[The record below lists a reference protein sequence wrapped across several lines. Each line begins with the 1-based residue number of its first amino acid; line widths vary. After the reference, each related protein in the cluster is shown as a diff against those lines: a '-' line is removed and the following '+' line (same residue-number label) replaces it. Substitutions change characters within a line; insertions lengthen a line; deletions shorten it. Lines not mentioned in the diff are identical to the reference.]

1 MTQLRLQFLPAI
13 LPAAFLTLLFCPGT
27 AAAPLKGVC
36 SASPINPA
44 SPPAETPLFKAGDK
58 IYCMFRV
65 EKTWRE
71 ALDKGAPGLLTY
83 FYVDGAEKIYRYIGF
98 KRADLFDQNYFL
110 LDIAPDPAQMSNYK
124 DRDVVFPEKD
134 GVRFGPEMF
143 TQFLGQL
150 PPGRHTIRVAVQS
163 FGQTRAEAEF
173 QVDGSNYSAYAA
185 LHQNIKGAAS
195 SMQTMPRPGM
205 TDKALEAQMTKLAAN
220 AGFGNVIRLFIV
232 DKDWWMDRA
241 SGGNS
246 AFVSRHIAAA
256 VAVNQG
262 GSCAYSVETF
272 FQPRLI
278 TGGWGRLE
286 LRGRAQKKPI
296 PCANV
301 NR

>member
-1 MTQLRLQFLPAI
+1 MTQSRVRFLPAI
-13 LPAAFLTLLFCPGT
+13 LPVALLTLLVCPGT

-44 SPPAETPLFKAGDK
+44 APPAETPMFKAGDK

-65 EKTWRE
+65 DTNWRQT
-71 ALDKGAPGLLTY
+71 LDKGAPGLLTY
-83 FYVDGAEKIYRYIGF
+83 FYIDGAEKIYRYIGF
-98 KRADLFDQNYFL
+98 KRADLFNQNYFL
-110 LDIAPDPAQMSNYK
+110 LDIAPDPARMSNYK
-124 DRDVVFPEKD
+124 DRDVVFPDKD

-143 TQFLGQL
+143 TQLLGQL
-150 PPGRHTIRVAVQS
+150 APGKHSIRVAVQS
-163 FGQTRAEAEF
+163 FGEIRAEAEF
-173 QVDGSNYSAYAA
+173 QIEGSNYAAYTS

-195 SMQTMPRPGM
+195 AMQTMPRPGM
-205 TDKALEAQMTKLAAN
+205 TDRAVEAQMTKLVAN
-220 AGFGNVIRLFIV
+220 AGFGTVLRLFIV

-256 VAVNQG
+256 VAVKQG
-262 GSCAYSVETF
+262 GDCVWSVETF

-278 TGGWGRLE
+278 SGGWGRLE
-286 LRGRAQKKPI
+286 LRGRAGKKPI

-301 NR
+301 NQ